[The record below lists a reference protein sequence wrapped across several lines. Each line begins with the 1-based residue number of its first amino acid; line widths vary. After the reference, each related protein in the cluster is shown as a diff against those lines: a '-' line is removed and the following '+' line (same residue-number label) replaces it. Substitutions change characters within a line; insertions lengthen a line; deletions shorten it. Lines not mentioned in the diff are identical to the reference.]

1 MKENLISICR
11 KALDFLVKNAHSLLL
26 ILAGTQLGVGNML
39 KFALFFCLWAFVDLF
54 RNK

>member
-1 MKENLISICR
+1 MKENLIALCK
-11 KALDFLVKNAHSLLL
+11 KALTFLKRNGHVFLLV
-26 ILAGTQLGVGNML
+26 LAGTQLAEGNLL